1 MKTIL
6 KAAAAATAFAAMA
19 FGASAQ
25 STNPLTGQPMQG
37 QPTQPSA
44 ATMPADSALIRTVG
58 LNELKALATSQG
70 HEVTVEDEGGGSPFI
85 AASDPQSGLRYALY
99 GTACNAGQCNGIEM
113 AATWGATPYN
123 SDMARLNEWNLSK
136 AAVSVALQ
144 SNNDG
149 SQSVLV
155 SRYLILDFGQTFE
168 NLKLNL
174 LVFTSV
180 ASGLGQEFTADPSQR
195 TTGPAGGGGNF
206 QQ

>member
-1 MKTIL
+1 MKNYI
-6 KAAAAATAFAAMA
+6 KAAVAATGFAAMA

-25 STNPLTGQPMQG
+25 QANPLTGQPMQG
-37 QPTQPSA
+37 QQQA
-44 ATMPADSALIRTVG
+44 APAVPADTALIKTVG
-58 LNELKALATSQG
+58 LAELKALAVSQG
-70 HEVTVEDEGGGSPFI
+70 HEVTLEDEGGGSPFI
-85 AASDPQSGLRYALY
+85 AAKDPTSGLVYAMY
-99 GTACNAGQCNGIEM
+99 GTACEAGQCNGIEM

-123 SDMARLNEWNLSK
+123 SDLARLNEWNLSK
-136 AAVSVALQ
+136 AAVSLALQ
-144 SNNDG
+144 TNNDG
-149 SQSVLV
+149 SKSVLV

-195 TTGPAGGGGNF
+195 TTTPSTGGNF